1 MSKEI
6 NEQDFDTSMFLP
18 GAIWESKKSHTKVMV
33 ICATN
38 LKTTEAMA
46 KEYQPSIVSWD
57 GHTFY
62 SCSFERFLKVRQYV
76 GQNKD
81 FNSKFMAM
89 VSLPI
94 EPKEEVVLDG
104 LFSPFG
110 TFFDAINNA
119 QSIQSDQVKAEEQK
133 PVEANAKV
141 EVKLEA
147 KPETKPESKPYVI
160 ESTPDA
166 HAVTLVETKKNH
178 QRNSDYRIAF
188 IGEDLSKEDA
198 HLLSRTAYSFETY
211 RSPESL
217 SYVHAIKFDAQ
228 DDRKALFKTLSKA
241 QLIDTVSVNYLKEK
255 VATIESSGVL
265 SISTGVE
272 DSGFFYKLELFE
284 EGEADED
291 DSAEEDSVETE
302 TDQKAQES
310 QAELAVSTENMLA
323 ETHGVSDF
331 VETVGQKESQGL
343 IDKVKGFFK

>member
-6 NEQDFDTSMFLP
+6 NEKDFDPDMFLP

-89 VSLPI
+89 LSLPI
-94 EPKEEVVLDG
+94 EPKEELYLDG

-110 TFFDAINNA
+110 TFFDALNNA
-119 QSIQSDQVKAEEQK
+119 QSIQSKQPKAEEQK
-133 PVEANAKV
+133 HV
-141 EVKLEA
+141 EVKAEV
-147 KPETKPESKPYVI
+147 KPEPKPYTI
-160 ESTPDA
+160 EANPEA
-166 HAVTLVETKKNH
+166 FAVTFVETKRVH
-178 QRNSDYRIAF
+178 QHNSDYYLSF
-188 IGEDLSKEDA
+188 VGEGLSKEDVY
-198 HLLSRTAYSFETY
+198 LLSRTAYSLETY
-211 RSPESL
+211 RSPDSL

-228 DDRKALFKTLSKA
+228 DDRKALFKALSKA
-241 QLIDTVSVNYLKEK
+241 QLIDTVSVSYLKEK

-284 EGEADED
+284 EGEAYED

-302 TDQKAQES
+302 TAQES
-310 QAELAVSTENMLA
+310 QTELAVSTENMLA
-323 ETHGVSDF
+323 ETHGVSDL
-331 VETVGQKESQGL
+331 VETVNQKENQGL

>member
-6 NEQDFDTSMFLP
+6 TEKDFDPDMFLP

-46 KEYQPSIVSWD
+46 KEYQPSVVSWD

-81 FNSKFMAM
+81 FHSKFLAM
-89 VSLPI
+89 VNEPI
-94 EPKEEVVLDG
+94 EPKEEQLNLDG
-104 LFSPFG
+104 LFNPLG

-119 QSIQSDQVKAEEQK
+119 QSSQSEQSKAEEQK
-133 PVEANAKV
+133 PVEVKA
-141 EVKLEA
+141 EV
-147 KPETKPESKPYVI
+147 KPESKSYTV
-160 ESTPDA
+160 EAAPDA
-166 HAVTLVETKKNH
+166 FAVTSVETKRIH
-178 QRNSDYRIAF
+178 QRNSDYYLSF
-188 IGEDLSKEDA
+188 EGEDLSKEDA
-198 HLLSRTAYSFETY
+198 SLLSRTAYSLETY
-211 RSPESL
+211 RSPDSL
-217 SYVHAIKFDAQ
+217 AYVHAIKFDAQ
-228 DDRKALFKTLSKA
+228 DDRKALFKALSKA
-241 QLIDTVSVNYLKEK
+241 QLIDTVSVSYLKEK

-323 ETHGVSDF
+323 ETHGVSDL

>member
-1 MSKEI
+1 MPNKEI
-6 NEQDFDTSMFLP
+6 NEKDFDPGMFLP

-46 KEYQPSIVSWD
+46 KEYQPSVVSWD

-81 FNSKFMAM
+81 FHSKFLTM
-89 VSLPI
+89 VNEPI
-94 EPKEEVVLDG
+94 EPKEELHLDG
-104 LFSPFG
+104 LFNPLG
-110 TFFDAINNA
+110 TFFDALNNA
-119 QSIQSDQVKAEEQK
+119 QSVQLEQPKAEEPKPAEVKAEVKAEPK
-133 PVEANAKV
+133 PYTVEANP
-141 EVKLEA
+141 EA
-147 KPETKPESKPYVI
+147 F
-160 ESTPDA
+160 
-166 HAVTLVETKKNH
+166 AVTSVETKRVH
-178 QRNSDYRIAF
+178 QRNSDYSLTF
-188 IGEDLSKEDA
+188 VGEDLSKEEA
-198 HLLSRTAYSFETY
+198 YLLSRTAYSLETY
-211 RSPESL
+211 RSPDSL
-217 SYVHAIKFDAQ
+217 SYVHVIKFDAQ
-228 DDRKALFKTLSKA
+228 EDRKALFKALSKA
-241 QLIDTVSVNYLKEK
+241 QLIDTISVSYLKEK

-291 DSAEEDSVETE
+291 SAEDDFTEGDSAE
-302 TDQKAQES
+302 TDQKVQMP
-310 QAELAVSTENMLA
+310 QVELAVSTENMLA

-331 VETVGQKESQGL
+331 VETVGQKENQGL

>member
-1 MSKEI
+1 MPNKEI
-6 NEQDFDTSMFLP
+6 NEKDFDPGMFLP

-46 KEYQPSIVSWD
+46 KEYQPSVVSWD

-81 FNSKFMAM
+81 FHSKFLTM
-89 VSLPI
+89 VNEPI
-94 EPKEEVVLDG
+94 EPKEELHLDG
-104 LFSPFG
+104 LFNPLG
-110 TFFDAINNA
+110 TFFDALNNA
-119 QSIQSDQVKAEEQK
+119 QSIQSESPKAEEQK
-133 PVEANAKV
+133 STETKTEVKAEIKSEPKPYTVEANP
-141 EVKLEA
+141 EA
-147 KPETKPESKPYVI
+147 FAVTSAETKRV
-160 ESTPDA
+160 
-166 HAVTLVETKKNH
+166 H
-178 QRNSDYRIAF
+178 QRNSDYSLTF
-188 IGEDLSKEDA
+188 VGEDLSKDESY
-198 HLLSRTAYSFETY
+198 LLSRTAYSLETY
-211 RSPESL
+211 RSPDSL

-228 DDRKALFKTLSKA
+228 EDRKALFKALSKA
-241 QLIDTVSVNYLKEK
+241 QLIDTVSVSYLKEK

-284 EGEADED
+284 EGEADEE
-291 DSAEEDSVETE
+291 DSAEDDFTESDSAE
-302 TDQKAQES
+302 TDQKVQVP
-310 QAELAVSTENMLA
+310 QVELMVSTENMLA

-331 VETVGQKESQGL
+331 VEAVGQKESQGL

>member
-94 EPKEEVVLDG
+94 EPKEEAVLEG
-104 LFSPFG
+104 LFNPFG
-110 TFFDAINNA
+110 TFFDALNNA
-119 QSIQSDQVKAEEQK
+119 QSIQSEQTKAKEQK
-133 PVEANAKV
+133 PVEANAKA
-141 EVKLEA
+141 EA
-147 KPETKPESKPYVI
+147 KPETKPEPKPYAV
-160 ESTPDA
+160 EAVSDA
-166 HAVTLVETKKNH
+166 LAVTSVETKKIH
-178 QRNSDYRIAF
+178 QRNLDYSLSF
-188 IGEDLSKEDA
+188 VGEGLSNEDA
-198 HLLSRTAYSFETY
+198 LLLSRKAYSFETY
-211 RSPESL
+211 RSPDSL
-217 SYVHAIKFDAQ
+217 AYVHAIKFDAQ
-228 DDRKALFKTLSKA
+228 EDKKALFNALSKA
-241 QLIDTVSVNYLKEK
+241 QLIDTVSVSYLKEK

-284 EGEADED
+284 EGETDED
-291 DSAEEDSVETE
+291 STEEDSSESTAAQTTQADTTE
-302 TDQKAQES
+302 PS
-310 QAELAVSTENMLA
+310 AEGAIVNVA
-323 ETHGVSDF
+323 EPVPDL
-331 VETVGQKESQGL
+331 VETVDQKESQGL

>member
-94 EPKEEVVLDG
+94 EPKEEVVLEG
-104 LFSPFG
+104 LFNPFG
-110 TFFDAINNA
+110 TFFDALNNA
-119 QSIQSDQVKAEEQK
+119 QSIQSEQAKTKEQK
-133 PVEANAKV
+133 PVEANAKA
-141 EVKLEA
+141 EA
-147 KPETKPESKPYVI
+147 KPETKPEPKPHVV
-160 ESTPDA
+160 ETVPDA
-166 HAVTLVETKKNH
+166 FATTYVETKKIH
-178 QRNSDYRIAF
+178 QRNSDYYLNF
-188 IGEDLSKEDA
+188 VGEGLSNEDA
-198 HLLSRTAYSFETY
+198 LLLSRKAYSFETY
-211 RSPESL
+211 RSPDSL
-217 SYVHAIKFDAQ
+217 AYVHAIKFDAQ
-228 DDRKALFKTLSKA
+228 EDKKALFNVLSKA
-241 QLIDTVSVNYLKEK
+241 QLIDTVSVSYLKEK

-284 EGEADED
+284 EGEIDED
-291 DSAEEDSVETE
+291 STEEDSSESTTAQTTQADTTE
-302 TDQKAQES
+302 PS
-310 QAELAVSTENMLA
+310 AEGAIVNVA
-323 ETHGVSDF
+323 EPVSDL

>member
-38 LKTTEAMA
+38 LKTTEAMT

-104 LFSPFG
+104 LFNPLG

-119 QSIQSDQVKAEEQK
+119 QSIQSEQPKAKEQK
-133 PVEANAKV
+133 PVE
-141 EVKLEA
+141 VKAEA
-147 KPETKPESKPYVI
+147 KPKLEPKPYTV
-160 ESTPDA
+160 EANPEA
-166 HAVTLVETKKNH
+166 FAVTSVETKRVH
-178 QRNSDYRIAF
+178 QRNSDYYLSF
-188 IGEDLSKEDA
+188 TGEDLSKDDA
-198 HLLSRTAYSFETY
+198 YLLSRTAYSLETY
-211 RSPESL
+211 RSPDSL

-241 QLIDTVSVNYLKEK
+241 QLIDAVSVSYLKEK

-302 TDQKAQES
+302 TAQES

-323 ETHGVSDF
+323 ETHGVSDL